1 MFIIHF
7 PFSIILNYFNYF
19 SEIEETFNRR
29 RGKYLFLSPL
39 DWALIESW
47 QEKNVPLHVVLRGI
61 EKVFDG
67 YDAKPKTRRTIK
79 SLIYCR
85 EEIEAQYEEWLERQ
99 IGKNAEETSAAQSEN
114 DTFSNDSLREHLL
127 RVGGE
132 LKESAKTAN
141 AALREVL
148 ERVLARLAELE
159 KNYTDAES
167 LETSLSDLEKIID
180 DALLETAEQKT
191 LEKVNANAEKNLAA
205 YRGKMDAEVFQKTF
219 DLMILKSLREQSA
232 IPRLSLFYL

>member
-1 MFIIHF
+1 M
-7 PFSIILNYFNYF
+7 NYFNYF

-47 QEKNVPLHVVLRGI
+47 QEKGVPLHIVLRGI

-85 EEIEAQYEEWLERQ
+85 EEIEAQYDEWLERQ
-99 IGKNAEETSAAQSEN
+99 IGKNGEEIAVKNEN

-132 LKESAKTAN
+132 LKESSKTAN
-141 AALREVL
+141 TALREAL
-148 ERVLARLAELE
+148 ERVLTRLAELE

-180 DALLETAEQKT
+180 DALLETADRKT
-191 LEKVNANAEKNLAA
+191 LQKIKTEAEKNLAA

-219 DLMILKSLREQSA
+219 DLMVLKSLREHAA